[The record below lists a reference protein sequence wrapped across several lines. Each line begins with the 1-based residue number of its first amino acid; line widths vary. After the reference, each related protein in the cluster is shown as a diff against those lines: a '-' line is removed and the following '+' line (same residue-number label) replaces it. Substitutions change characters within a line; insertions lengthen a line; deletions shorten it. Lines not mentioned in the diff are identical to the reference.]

1 MILYFVIFFL
11 ITALI
16 YVNYNK
22 IIEGQS
28 IHSYKYNEFQ
38 SILNDDAL
46 DNKEIQDRIKNY
58 SENENLA
65 YNIYLNDYVKQVDDI
80 YDKSYENYI
89 NDLNKFTKKNKYK
102 GIKFSDKQL
111 DLFKNKYDPSL
122 MASNDYNYVDIKD
135 YENVIKN
142 KQQNKVGLPGLIAKT
157 DGKVIN
163 NMVNYTSNS
172 NLFNSPGFNTFN
184 KYCCNLPDLDIE
196 NQRILYDDTLS
207 NEQFRNDVRELSVRQ
222 ITDPDEVLAYNYPYY
237 TYMRDSDNIFDPLY
251 KNYKKSRDYGSISL

>member
-1 MILYFVIFFL
+1 MILYFIIFLL
-11 ITALI
+11 ITSLI

-28 IHSYKYNEFQ
+28 IHAYKYDEFQ

-89 NDLNKFTKKNKYK
+89 TDLNKFTRKNKYK
-102 GIKFSDKQL
+102 VMEFSNKQL

-135 YENVIKN
+135 YENVVKN
-142 KQQNKVGLPGLIAKT
+142 KQQDKVGLPGFIAKT
-157 DGKVIN
+157 GGKVIN

-207 NEQFRNDVRELSVRQ
+207 NEQFRNDARELSVRQ
-222 ITDPDEVLAYNYPYY
+222 ITDPGEVEAYNYPYY
-237 TYMRDSDNIFDPLY
+237 TYMRDSDNIFEPLY